1 MNFGPEDIANTLVRD
16 RMRIGS
22 SLADVDPMSVDKS
35 VSFHTD
41 LVNDKYFSKFC

>member
-35 VSFHTD
+35 VSFHID
-41 LVNDKYFSKFC
+41 LVNDKYLK